1 MNDFTTITGKVF
13 AAVMVV
19 VGAASGVVY
28 RLYPELSTSVIPS
41 FVWPLLAAFVFDLWT
56 RPMIADEKWPPI
68 TTQTRFIGVI
78 FATILG
84 VLITHVGA

>member
-1 MNDFTTITGKVF
+1 MNDFTTVTGKAF
-13 AAVMVV
+13 AALMIV
-19 VGAASGVVY
+19 VGAASGAVY
-28 RLYPELSTSVIPS
+28 RAYPELSTSAIPS
-41 FVWPLLAAFVFDLWT
+41 FVWPLLAAFVFDLWS

-84 VLITHVGA
+84 VLITHAGA